1 MADALSR
8 KTLHGLNAM
17 MNTQPEISR
26 DLEAMGIK
34 LVQPRYTD
42 GLLTVLEVQPF
53 IIEEIKASQKD
64 DAEVEKLRCNV
75 AYGKLSSFVIHED
88 GTLRF
93 QNRPSVP
100 NKEELKRRILEE
112 AHNTR
117 YSVHP
122 GGTKIYK
129 DLRQFF

>member
-53 IIEEIKASQKD
+53 IIEEIKTSQKD
-64 DAEVEKLRCNV
+64 DAKLERIRCNV
-75 AYGKLSSFVIHED
+75 AQEKSSGFVTHED

-93 QNRPSVP
+93 QNR
-100 NKEELKRRILEE
+100 
-112 AHNTR
+112 
-117 YSVHP
+117 
-122 GGTKIYK
+122 
-129 DLRQFF
+129 